1 MTRRELREH
10 SFKMAFSIEFYSS
23 EEIKG
28 QLDLYLS
35 HFGEMKETDRSYLWE
50 KAVNMIS
57 HIPELDDKINS
68 IAKGWKTGRMSRV
81 DLAIIR
87 LALYEILYDD
97 QVPQGVAINEAVE
110 LAKQY
115 GGDESP
121 AFINGILAKLV
132 A

>member
-10 SFKMAFSIEFYSS
+10 SFKMAFSIEFYKS
-23 EEIKG
+23 EEMKG
-28 QLDLYLS
+28 QLNLYLG
-35 HFGEMKETDRSYLWE
+35 HYDEIKDEDRSYLLE
-50 KAVNMIS
+50 KAVNMIN
-57 HIPELDDKINS
+57 HKTELDDKINS
-68 IAKGWKTGRMSRV
+68 IAKGWKTSRMSKV

-110 LAKQY
+110 LAKQF